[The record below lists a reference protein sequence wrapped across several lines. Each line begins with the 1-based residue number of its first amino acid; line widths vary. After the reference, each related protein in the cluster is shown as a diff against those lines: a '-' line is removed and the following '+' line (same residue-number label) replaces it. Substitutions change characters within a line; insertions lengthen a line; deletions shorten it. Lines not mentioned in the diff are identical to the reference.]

1 MIKKIVTFAKKVTL
15 LLLTTCVLSTSNY
28 SVITDNYAVSACSE
42 SPDYDYII
50 HNN

>member
-1 MIKKIVTFAKKVTL
+1 MMKKIVTFAKKVTL
-15 LLLTTCVLSTSNY
+15 LLLVFFSQQI
-28 SVITDNYAVSACSE
+28 ITDDYAISACSE

>member
-1 MIKKIVTFAKKVTL
+1 MMKKIVTFAKKVTL
-15 LLLTTCVLSTSNY
+15 LLLTTCVLFTTNY
-28 SVITDNYAVSACSE
+28 AVITDDYAISACSE